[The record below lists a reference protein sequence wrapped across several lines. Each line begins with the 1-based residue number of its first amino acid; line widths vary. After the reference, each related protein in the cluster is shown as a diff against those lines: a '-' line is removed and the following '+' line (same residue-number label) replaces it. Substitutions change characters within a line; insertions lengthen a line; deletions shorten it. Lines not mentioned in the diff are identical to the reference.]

1 MKKIQS
7 KISRCFIHKQVLLLL
22 LTSIM
27 VSCESFLEERP
38 TTSLDKKT
46 IFSSE
51 ASARAALL
59 GCYNQYANNLYRGEL
74 YELNS
79 SIILSSRMTTNVN
92 TVAAG
97 VLDEIT
103 PNTPRIVPNFYL
115 QAFTAIEHINVF
127 LESIQDSPVSDTFK
141 QQHAAEARFLRGVI
155 YFDLVRLFGRVPL
168 KTSATTLENNGNLPR
183 ASMKDIYSQII
194 TDFEDAAKNMRNKD
208 EQEKG
213 FPHNLAA
220 TSYLAKVY
228 VQMACLTDEHLEATN
243 DKGKIGA
250 TGYAGSAVELLI
262 EFIPEVV
269 RGTYAAEPRKYFW
282 EQAIAKAE
290 TVINKQAYDLKQ
302 PFSSLWRGR
311 TRNTDESIFEIQYS
325 APFGS
330 GTNISGRTSPDN
342 RTEYNP
348 LMLENTAPG
357 RTTVNY
363 STFSRHW
370 EKYGSDA
377 KRASVKNISRNNEP
391 NADPRFNESYVYFSY
406 NAFTRGTSGAY
417 DQPVVRTCFPQS
429 GFLPHQRQAAFP
441 FIKKHLDSLQTVS
454 SYSNVN
460 FIVYRYADLLLLY
473 AESLNELNRTNEAIT
488 VVNNNILDRARR
500 SGVFSAGQTPQPANW
515 STAMTQDQVRD
526 AIMEEREYELLG
538 EGHETFDVR
547 RRGAA
552 YLKKRIDIHDDWYEF
567 MRADSHWSYTKS
579 QYTYFKAENYI
590 FHRVYREYGPFSS
603 DPLTFCKKHLF
614 IPFPQKEI
622 NLNTE
627 ITAGDQNFGW

>member
-1 MKKIQS
+1 MY
-7 KISRCFIHKQVLLLL
+7 KQVLLLV
-22 LTSIM
+22 LTALM

-46 IFSSE
+46 VFSSE

-115 QAFTAIEHINVF
+115 QAYTAIEHINVF
-127 LESIQDSPVSDTFK
+127 LESIEESLVSDIFK
-141 QQHAAEARFLRGVI
+141 QQNIAEARFLRGVI

-168 KTSATTLENNGNLPR
+168 KTTPTTIENNGNLPR
-183 ASMKDIYSQII
+183 ASLKEIYGQII
-194 TDFEDAAKNMRNKD
+194 ADFKDAETNMKNKN
-208 EQEKG
+208 EQEIG
-213 FPHNLAA
+213 FPHKLAA
-220 TSYLAKVY
+220 TSYLAKIY
-228 VQMACLTDEHLEATN
+228 VQMACLTDDHLEATN

-250 TGYAGSAVELLI
+250 TGYVGSAAELLI
-262 EFIPEVV
+262 DFIPEEVQ
-269 RGTYAAEPRKYFW
+269 GTYTAEPQKYFW
-282 EQAIAKAE
+282 EQAVAKAE
-290 TVINKQAYDLKQ
+290 TVISEEVYSLKM
-302 PFSSLWRGR
+302 PFSNLWRGR
-311 TRNTDESIFEIQYS
+311 TRNTGESIFEIQYS
-325 APFGS
+325 ASFGS

-342 RTEYNP
+342 RTEYNL

-406 NAFTRGTSGAY
+406 NAFTRGTSGVY
-417 DQPVVRTCFPQS
+417 DQPIVRTCFPQS
-429 GFLPHQRQAAFP
+429 GFRPDQRHSVFP

-473 AESLNELNRTNEAIT
+473 AESLNELNRTSEAINII
-488 VVNNNILDRARR
+488 NNHILDRARR
-500 SGVFSAGQTPQPANW
+500 SGTFSAGQTPQPANW
-515 STAMTQDQVRD
+515 STAMSQDQVRD

-567 MRADSHWSYTKS
+567 MRADSHWSFTKS

-590 FHRVYREYGPFSS
+590 FHRVYREYEPFSS
-603 DPLTFCKKHLF
+603 DPLRFCKKHLF

-622 NLNTE
+622 NLNNQ
-627 ITAGDQNFGW
+627 ITAEDQNFGW